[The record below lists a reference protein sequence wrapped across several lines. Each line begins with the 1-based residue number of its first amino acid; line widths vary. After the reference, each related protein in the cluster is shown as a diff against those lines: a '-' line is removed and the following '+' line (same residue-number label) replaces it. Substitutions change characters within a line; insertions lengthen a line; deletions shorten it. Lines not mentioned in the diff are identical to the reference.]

1 MSDDESRESNLPQ
14 LVFSYRRV
22 LVVLVHLALWAGA
35 FVGAFLLRF
44 DARVPPMLW
53 PLIRI
58 WLPVSLGIRTAV
70 YFYFRMFHGLW
81 RYTGARDLVTLF
93 QAASVSTMLTVLYV
107 HFVGPLGLPRTVFVL
122 EWLMSIFAVGGLRFG
137 VRTLREISHQVTL
150 ASKVEDRKKLLIVGA
165 GDGGEMIMREV
176 TRTYG
181 ARYEPVGFV
190 DDNPAKMGERI
201 HNAPVLGPIAAVPEL
216 VKQYEVDEVIV
227 AIPSASGREMRRI
240 VGLCTKDGLRIRT
253 IPGVE
258 SLIEGRVTVS
268 QLRNV
273 AIEDLLGREP
283 VQLDTALIAGRL
295 NGAVVMVTGAGGS
308 IGSEICRQVCRFGPS
323 KLLLVEQAENALFQ
337 VHRELREAFPAI
349 TLVPQIADICDSKRM
364 ESLFARYRP
373 NVVFHAAA
381 HKHVPMMEWNPGEAI
396 KNNVFGTRKV
406 ADLADQF
413 GAQSFVMIST
423 DKAVNPTSIMGVS
436 KRVAEIYIQALSQR
450 SQTKF
455 ITVRFGNVLG
465 SNGSVVPIF
474 QEQIARGGPITV
486 THPEMK
492 RYFMTIPEASQL
504 VLQAG
509 AMGAGGEIYVLDMGE
524 PVKIV
529 DLARD
534 LIRLSGLRPGEDIE
548 INFSGIRPGEKLF
561 EELATDDEH
570 ADKTRHP
577 KIFVGRFRPYDI
589 EQVEAGLAALHECS
603 DGGDDEGVRAC
614 FKGLVPEYNPVVL
627 AGPPA
632 ANRGRVPTIPSMAPA
647 APEKAEKTEKAE
659 GNVIPMKRA

>member
-1 MSDDESRESNLPQ
+1 MSKREASEREGVEPGNIPQ

-22 LVVLVHLALWAGA
+22 LVVLVHLGLWAAA
-35 FVGAFLLRF
+35 FVGSFMLRF
-44 DARVPPMLW
+44 DGRIPTQFWA
-53 PLIRI
+53 LIGV
-58 WLPVSLGIRTAV
+58 WLPATLAIRTAV
-70 YFYFRMFHGLW
+70 YFYFGMFHGLW

-93 QAASVSTMLTVLYV
+93 QAASVSTMLTVAYV

-122 EWLMSIFAVGGLRFG
+122 EWLISIFAVGGLRFS
-137 VRTLREISHQVTL
+137 VRTLREISHQVSV
-150 ASKVEDRKKLLIVGA
+150 AGRIDGRKKILIVGA
-165 GDGGEMIMREV
+165 GDGGEMIMREI

-181 ARYEPVGFV
+181 ARYETVGFV
-190 DDNPAKMGERI
+190 DDNPIKQGERI
-201 HNAPVLGPIAAVPEL
+201 HNVSVLGPIAAVPEI
-216 VKQYEVDEVIV
+216 VKRLEVDEVIV

-240 VGLCTKDGLRIRT
+240 VSLCSKDGVRIRT

-283 VQLDTALIAGRL
+283 VKLETELIAGRL

-337 VHRELREAFPAI
+337 IHRELREDFPEVA
-349 TLVPQIADICDSKRM
+349 LVPQIADICDTRRV
-364 ESLFARYRP
+364 EALFARHRP

-381 HKHVPMMEWNPGEAI
+381 HKHVPMMEWNAGEAI

-406 ADLADQF
+406 ADLADQY

-450 SQTKF
+450 SETRF

-509 AMGAGGEIYVLDMGE
+509 AMGAGGEIFVLDMGE

-534 LIRLSGLRPGEDIE
+534 LITLSGLRPGEDIE
-548 INFSGIRPGEKLF
+548 IAFSGIRPGEKLF
-561 EELATDDEH
+561 EELSADGEN

-577 KIFVGRFRPYDI
+577 KIFVGRFRPFDW
-589 EQVEAGLAALHECS
+589 ETVDEGMKALHECS
-603 DGGDDEGVRAC
+603 DGADDDRVRAC
-614 FKGLVPEYNPVVL
+614 FKALVPEYNPVVL
-627 AGPPA
+627 SGPPPGT
-632 ANRGRVPTIPSMAPA
+632 NRERRVPTLPA
-647 APEKAEKTEKAE
+647 AAPDSRS
-659 GNVIPMKRA
+659 NVIALKRG

>member
-1 MSDDESRESNLPQ
+1 MSKSATESREGPNLPQ

-22 LVVLVHLALWAGA
+22 LVVLVHLALWAVA

-44 DARVPPMLW
+44 DARIPPHLW
-53 PLIRI
+53 AMISI
-58 WLPVSLGIRTAV
+58 WLPAALAIRTAV
-70 YFYFRMFHGLW
+70 YFYFGMFHGLW
-81 RYTGARDLVTLF
+81 RYTGARDLVSLF

-122 EWLMSIFAVGGLRFG
+122 EWLMSIFAVGGLRFS
-137 VRTLREISHQVTL
+137 VRTLREISHHVSL
-150 ASKVEDRKKLLIVGA
+150 AGKLDARKKVLIVGA
-165 GDGGEMIMREV
+165 GDGGEMIVREIL
-176 TRTYG
+176 RTHG
-181 ARYEPVGFV
+181 ARYETVGFV
-190 DDNPAKMGERI
+190 DDNPTKRGERI
-201 HNAPVLGPIAAVPEL
+201 HNVPVLGPIASVPEL
-216 VKQYEVDEVIV
+216 VKSHEVDEVIV

-240 VGLCTKDGLRIRT
+240 VGMCSKDGVRIRT

-283 VQLDTALIAGRL
+283 VKLETELIAGRL
-295 NGAVVMVTGAGGS
+295 NGAVVMITGAGGS
-308 IGSEICRQVCRFGPS
+308 IGAEMCRQVCRFGPS

-337 VHRELREAFPAI
+337 IHRELREAFPEI
-349 TLVPQIADICDSKRM
+349 SLVPQIADICDTRRM
-364 ESLFARYRP
+364 EALFSRYRP

-381 HKHVPMMEWNPGEAI
+381 HKHVPMMEWNAGEAI

-406 ADLADQF
+406 ADLADQY
-413 GAQSFVMIST
+413 GVQSFVMIST
-423 DKAVNPTSIMGVS
+423 DKAVNPTSVMGVS
-436 KRVAEIYIQALSQR
+436 KRVAEIYIQSLSQR

-486 THPEMK
+486 THPDMK

-509 AMGAGGEIYVLDMGE
+509 VMGDGGEIFVLDMGE

-534 LIRLSGLRPGEDIE
+534 LITLSGLRPGEDIE
-548 INFSGIRPGEKLF
+548 IAFAGIRPGEKLF
-561 EELATDDEH
+561 EELSADDEH

-577 KIFVGRFRPYDI
+577 KIFVGRFRPYDW
-589 EQVEAGLAALHECS
+589 EQVETGMAALHECS
-603 DGGDDEGVRAC
+603 DGADDERVRGC
-614 FKGLVPEYNPVVL
+614 FKQLVPEYSPVVL
-627 AGPPA
+627 SGPPGS
-632 ANRGRVPTIPSMAPA
+632 NRERRIPTMPPVSPEGRS
-647 APEKAEKTEKAE
+647 
-659 GNVIPMKRA
+659 NVIPLKRG